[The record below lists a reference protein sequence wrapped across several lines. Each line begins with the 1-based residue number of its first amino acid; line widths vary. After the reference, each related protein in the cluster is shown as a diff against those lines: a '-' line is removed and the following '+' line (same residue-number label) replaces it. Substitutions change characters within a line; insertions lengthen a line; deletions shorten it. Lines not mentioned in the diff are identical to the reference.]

1 MLPDVAV
8 LGTDWCLTAPVGE
21 VRARLAAAD
30 DALVVAGLTLQ
41 CALHR
46 GGSAEPGFLDRYARA
61 WSGQHRTRPVWLAE
75 AGDEHAGY
83 LQAAVLRST
92 PWPSRPDGG
101 RLLVE
106 EFFVRPSHRGLGVGE
121 VLLAE
126 AVAWSRREGL
136 SRVVV
141 HSGRQGSGV
150 VERAGFTRS
159 PDTFAL
165 EL

>member
-1 MLPDVAV
+1 M
-8 LGTDWCLTAPVGE
+8 GE
-21 VRARLAAAD
+21 VRARPAGGD
-30 DALVVAGLTLQ
+30 DALLVAGLTLQ

-46 GGSAEPGFLDRYARA
+46 GGPGEPGFLDRYARA

-83 LQAAVLRST
+83 LQAAVVRDT
-92 PWPSRPDGG
+92 PWPARADGG
-101 RLLVE
+101 LLLVE
-106 EFFVRPSHRGLGVGE
+106 TFFVRPTHRGIGVGE

-126 AVAWSRREGL
+126 AVGWARAQGL
-136 SRVVV
+136 TRVLVAGGP
-141 HSGRQGSGV
+141 HGTGV

-159 PDTFAL
+159 EDTYAR

>member
-1 MLPDVAV
+1 MADV
-8 LGTDWCLTAPVGE
+8 
-21 VRARLAAAD
+21 D

-46 GGSAEPGFLDRYARA
+46 GGSGEAGFLDRYARA
-61 WSGQHRTRPVWLAE
+61 WAGQHRSRPVWVAE

-83 LQAAVLRST
+83 LQAAVLRDT

-101 RLLVE
+101 LLLLE
-106 EFFVRPSHRGLGVGE
+106 SFFVRPPHRGIGVGE
-121 VLLAE
+121 ALLAE
-126 AVAWSRREGL
+126 AVDWARGEGL
-136 SRVVV
+136 TRVVATE
-141 HSGRQGSGV
+141 GRHGSGV

-159 PDTFAL
+159 EDTFVL